1 MNFSIQLFTYAFA
14 IPVILVWSF
23 YQDKIIVQGQLS
35 VAMSSYLVFMF
46 VVFGIKDE
54 QERRN
59 PGFLLKWIL
68 GSVGMVLLIVAWSES
83 SKSTMWVIGSSL
95 IFFVAAYN
103 LAETFKKETIHFE
116 SRGIALLGLCI
127 SVFLFFETLV
137 RTDVTPHYS
146 AYKYILYAF
155 IIITLPFIFTLPS
168 TFFSKY
174 YYFCMWALLSISLF
188 LFGRRWSEETT
199 LPYYLI
205 IQPIIGICSI
215 QIIRY
220 IRDVEININSDK
232 VNGINYNK
240 RF

>member
-54 QERRN
+54 QDRRN

-83 SKSTMWVIGSSL
+83 SKSNMWVIGSSL

-116 SRGIALLGLCI
+116 SRGTALLGLCI

-188 LFGRRWSEETT
+188 LFGRRWSEQTT

-232 VNGINYNK
+232 ANVINYNK